1 MFDYYWILSAEVLIW
16 VQVEKA
22 IASPKSLTVTDFSV
36 QVVVDMAMSRKPTAA
51 EPQRCKM
58 TLLEWRGWEF
68 ENHCDT
74 CDCIILHIFYRI
86 TFCTWSC
93 CIWCPCRYNRIT
105 PTSINNSTLPCH
117 QYAWRALTGRR
128 KDRRPGTRGLR
139 HEDTL
144 WYHWSKQNPE
154 MRIGGLELVEETR
167 GCQNMDVHPLI
178 VQCPCLHMCFALLCV
193 LCAGHRCMY
202 HMSKKTVWHTIHTSI
217 MKWTYFTSC
226 TKYHVW
232 SWKCIQ
238 LMFTWVGI
246 CNRSQ

>member
-22 IASPKSLTVTDFSV
+22 IASPKSLTVTDFSWV

-51 EPQRCKM
+51 EPQRCDSDDSPGV
-58 TLLEWRGWEF
+58 ESRWEF
-68 ENHCDT
+68 ENRCDT
-74 CDCIILHIFYRI
+74 CDCIFSTGSHFAS
-86 TFCTWSC
+86 FCTWSC
-93 CIWCPCRYNRIT
+93 CIWCPCRYN
-105 PTSINNSTLPCH
+105 PYINQQQHFALSNPCH

-154 MRIGGLELVEETR
+154 MRIGGLQLVEETR

-178 VQCPCLHMCFALLCV
+178 VQYPCLHMCFALLCV

-202 HMSKKTVWHTIHTSI
+202 HMSKKNSLTHHTHFHHEMDILYI
-217 MKWTYFTSC
+217 LY
-226 TKYHVW
+226 
-232 SWKCIQ
+232 
-238 LMFTWVGI
+238 
-246 CNRSQ
+246 